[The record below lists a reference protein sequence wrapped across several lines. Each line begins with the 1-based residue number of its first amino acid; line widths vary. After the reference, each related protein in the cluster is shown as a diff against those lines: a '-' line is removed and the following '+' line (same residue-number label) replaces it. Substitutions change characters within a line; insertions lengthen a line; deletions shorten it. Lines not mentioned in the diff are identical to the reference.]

1 MNAPKKGGLT
11 LTNARLVLPDRVVE
25 NGWLH
30 ASDGRITA
38 LGSTER
44 EPSGGAPAA
53 AGSHAVGAGQDV
65 SGEVPGAGGSVRD
78 LGGRYVTPG
87 FVDIHVHGGGGASF
101 TTGDPDEA
109 RVVAKFHL
117 GHGTTTCL
125 ASLVTAPLEELARAT
140 AALGELVAD
149 GLIAGVHLEGPFLS
163 AKRCGAQDPRYLRLP
178 DPDALATVLRSE
190 HVRMVTV
197 APELDGALD
206 AVRRVAGASAV
217 AAVGHT
223 DASYAETVA
232 AFDAGAT
239 VATHLFNGMRGLH
252 HRDPGP
258 VGAALNDARVTVEL
272 INDGIHLHPAVVDL
286 VMRAG
291 AGEKTFV
298 TDAMAAAGMGDGD
311 YRLGS
316 MDVQVRDGVAR
327 LADGD
332 AIAGSTLT
340 MDAAVRNAV
349 NTAGL
354 PLPAAVAA
362 ATATPARVLGL
373 DGEIGALRPG
383 LRADLLVLGED
394 LTVEEIYRDGAPAT

>member
-1 MNAPKKGGLT
+1 MSAPERDAVTWTG
-11 LTNARLVLPDRVVE
+11 ARLVLPDRVIE
-25 NGWLH
+25 DGWLRI
-30 ASDGRITA
+30 AGGRIDA
-38 LGSTER
+38 LGTATD
-44 EPSGGAPAA
+44 PVPA
-53 AGSHAVGAGQDV
+53 G
-65 SGEVPGAGGSVRD
+65 PVRD
-78 LGGRYVTPG
+78 LAGRYVTPG

-101 TTGDPDEA
+101 TTGDLDEA
-109 RVVAKFHL
+109 RVAAKFHL

-125 ASLVTAPLEELARAT
+125 ASLVTAPPEELARNAD
-140 AALGELVAD
+140 ALGGLVDD

-163 AKRCGAQDPRYLRLP
+163 AKRCGAQDPRYLRAP
-178 DPDALATVLRSE
+178 DKDALETVLRPE
-190 HVRMVTV
+190 HVRMVTI

-206 AVRRVAGASAV
+206 AVRRVAGGGAI

-223 DASYAETVA
+223 DASYAQTTA

-298 TDAMAAAGMGDGD
+298 TDAMGAAGMGDGA

-316 MDVQVRDGVAR
+316 MDVRVRDGVAR
-327 LADGD
+327 LTDGD

-349 NTAGL
+349 HASGL
-354 PLPAAVAA
+354 PLPVAVATA
-362 ATATPARVLGL
+362 ASVPARVLGL

-383 LRADLLVLGED
+383 LRADLLVLDAD
-394 LTVEEIYRDGAPAT
+394 LTVEEVYRAGAPAT